1 MCHDTFACCIIIHNL
16 IPLLPFFNFLFIL
29 RFNITSTKDPHDRQR
44 LEAYNHRSPFL
55 LSHLNTEY
63 LHLLVFSFTRNFFKN
78 FWIYGMND
86 RISKGISFFF
96 FNKIEISNITVQI
109 LGSHNPS
116 GYRNDFLDDLDYI
129 YDRAIEDDFEDDFV
143 TSQRRYKE
151 RASAAFAEDMA
162 ELRRKRRD
170 MQVIFAPRIRV

>member
-1 MCHDTFACCIIIHNL
+1 
-16 IPLLPFFNFLFIL
+16 
-29 RFNITSTKDPHDRQR
+29 
-44 LEAYNHRSPFL
+44 
-55 LSHLNTEY
+55 
-63 LHLLVFSFTRNFFKN
+63 
-78 FWIYGMND
+78 MND
-86 RISKGISFFF
+86 RISKRISIFFLIRLKF
-96 FNKIEISNITVQI
+96 QI

>member
-1 MCHDTFACCIIIHNL
+1 
-16 IPLLPFFNFLFIL
+16 
-29 RFNITSTKDPHDRQR
+29 
-44 LEAYNHRSPFL
+44 
-55 LSHLNTEY
+55 
-63 LHLLVFSFTRNFFKN
+63 
-78 FWIYGMND
+78 MND
-86 RISKGISFFF
+86 RISKGISIFF